1 MARISVSMRDQ
12 GEEIGNFQLYVPEPT
27 LIDGVG
33 SIGDH
38 WAALEPA
45 IAAVTLGV
53 VARSEFCY
61 GEENTP
67 GVPGTLLAQR
77 EWGLRIFLQGDE
89 DARVFTLTLPTVDAG
104 ALTQAQG
111 DNILLADGG
120 VMAALVTALE
130 ARLLYPSTGASAT
143 QNVTV
148 TEARLI
154 GRNS

>member
-12 GEEIGNFQLYVPEPT
+12 SNEIGNFQLYVPEPT

-53 VARSEFCY
+53 VARNEFCY
-61 GEENTP
+61 GEENAS
-67 GVPGTLLAQR
+67 GLPGTLAAQR
-77 EWGLRIFLQGDE
+77 EWGLRIFLEGDE
-89 DARVFTLTLPTVDAG
+89 DGRIFTLTLPTVDPG
-104 ALTQAQG
+104 ALTQANG

-120 VMAALVTALE
+120 VMAALVAALE
-130 ARLLYPSTGASAT
+130 SRLEYPSTGASAT

-148 TEARLI
+148 TEARII